1 MIARV
6 PRFLLTHRHTDS
18 ECPVAFAAWR
28 GFESP
33 LRHHPTLGSCTE
45 GGHALWW
52 TVDASD
58 ESAALAQ
65 LPSFVAERTEVSAVS
80 EVAIP

>member
-1 MIARV
+1 MMGAV
-6 PRFLLTHRHTDS
+6 NRFMLSHRHEPE

-33 LRHHPTLGSCTE
+33 LRRHSTLGSCVE
-45 GGHALWW
+45 GEHALWW
-52 TVDASD
+52 TVEA
-58 ESAALAQ
+58 ESEELALCQ
-65 LPSFVAERTEVSAVS
+65 LPPYVAERTVATPVS